1 MLHVVQCCDGI
12 ASLLPKK
19 ADSDRDREPTTEDL
33 TPLGRLCP
41 FIPYLTRHW
50 PKSRLL
56 GSLTRAG
63 VCGARAELKGCH
75 HRIYYFGNHFQKQ

>member
-19 ADSDRDREPTTEDL
+19 ADSDR
-33 TPLGRLCP
+33 
-41 FIPYLTRHW
+41 
-50 PKSRLL
+50 
-56 GSLTRAG
+56 
-63 VCGARAELKGCH
+63 ARAELKGCH